1 MVRAAV
7 EARAPRRTVAAT
19 AAAVASALFGAGAAR
34 RLATTVEEP
43 DDANDGRAPASRR
56 RRGHRGGRR
65 RRSQDAVGSQV
76 VKETLEQKADVQ
88 MDAACGAL
96 ASEVAVST
104 AGVANVLRADAAVFM
119 SEDDGSLPRE
129 DAAEREALV
138 DAILRL
144 PSDPTA
150 RRQRLVVALNAFT
163 AARCAAG
170 VEAAV
175 AKQDSLEALADIR
188 EAAGIQSARGAEEL
202 RGREGG

>member
-1 MVRAAV
+1 M
-7 EARAPRRTVAAT
+7 
-19 AAAVASALFGAGAAR
+19 
-34 RLATTVEEP
+34 EEP

-88 MDAACGAL
+88 MDAAGGAL
-96 ASEVAVST
+96 ASEVADST

-119 SEDDGSLPRE
+119 PGDDGSLPRE